1 MSRID
6 VRMPAGEGHCHWPD
20 GHLQTPDRAPVPR
33 AQLYAAATTFS
44 VADITEIRI
53 LVNGPVFQRFSGAQR
68 DVMNKFDGRAPR
80 DHRRNQLPARDPL

>member
-1 MSRID
+1 M
-6 VRMPAGEGHCHWPD
+6 
-20 GHLQTPDRAPVPR
+20 
-33 AQLYAAATTFS
+33 
-44 VADITEIRI
+44 ADITEIRI